1 MASETTA
8 TFIGHNECFEISKE
22 KVKNA
27 IQTLIKQGVTDFLCG
42 GQGGFDRLCGR
53 CVYELKKEYPH
64 INNYLVI
71 PYLSFHVFDKAI
83 FDSIIYPDDFE
94 KYHFKAAIPAR
105 NKYMVDNSSYAICY
119 VTHSWGGAAKT
130 YNQAVKKKLQI
141 INLGVIED
149 E

>member
-22 KVKNA
+22 KIKNA

-42 GQGGFDRLCGR
+42 GQGGFDHLCGR

-83 FDSIIYPDDFE
+83 FDSIIYPHDFE

-141 INLGVIED
+141 INLGVKED